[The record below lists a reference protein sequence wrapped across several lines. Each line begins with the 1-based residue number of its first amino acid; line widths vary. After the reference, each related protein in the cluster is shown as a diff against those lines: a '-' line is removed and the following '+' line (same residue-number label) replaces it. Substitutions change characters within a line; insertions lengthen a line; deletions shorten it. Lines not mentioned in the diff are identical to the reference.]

1 MKTQSARNTCPTS
14 QTERPIGHGALRR
27 CLHALVL
34 VAGTCPVGLAR
45 AAPHGRHA
53 IPLQAQAQTP
63 ASTPAMLYGLP
74 AACLSHVIT
83 APLLTNSGSPVVPAT
98 FNDTTGLAYLSVT
111 QDEIG
116 VYGAVGK
123 EFPVESVVNIRT
135 IAGQDTTYATT
146 LHTLRINNG
155 AASDVPALL
164 IGSTV
169 PHIGTQP
176 VLGVIGYDVLGN
188 YDLLLDFQQRRMVMF
203 MPVHAPAC
211 PPLAEWL
218 GADGMGMPLLPDS
231 TGRMTGVVM
240 QVGDQAVR
248 MEIEPGAD
256 MSSLSRR
263 DAKTL
268 GLTPAILHEDMHVR
282 TNAGRILNGRRHH
295 FDHVMLGGWRDLAL
309 DVNVEKT
316 SYSILAMNF
325 LRRRRVLLAF
335 PQNMLFLTPQQ
346 DTPDDRGQATHGML
360 STRTAIARMVDTPQP
375 LPMPVPDSVKVRTLI
390 QPDTPAPTTGAQA
403 PAH

>member
-1 MKTQSARNTCPTS
+1 MMNRRMPGGWLRARAMALLA
-14 QTERPIGHGALRR
+14 GAL
-27 CLHALVL
+27 L
-34 VAGTCPVGLAR
+34 AGTSPAGVAH
-45 AAPHGRHA
+45 AAPHGRRA
-53 IPLQAQAQTP
+53 TPQPGPQA
-63 ASTPAMLYGLP
+63 PAMLYGLP

-98 FNDTTGLAYLSVT
+98 FNDTAGLAYLSVT

-135 IAGQDTTYATT
+135 IVGQDTTYATT
-146 LHTLRINNG
+146 LHTLRITNG
-155 AASDVPALL
+155 VANDVAALL
-164 IGSTV
+164 IGATV

-176 VLGVIGYDVLGN
+176 VMGVIGYDVLGN
-188 YDLLLDFQQRRMVMF
+188 YDLLLYFPKRRLVMF
-203 MPVHAPAC
+203 MPGHRTAC
-211 PPLAEWL
+211 PPQAEWL
-218 GADGMGMPLLPDS
+218 GTDSMGMPLLANAM
-231 TGRMTGVVM
+231 GHMTGVLM

-268 GLTPAILHEDMHVR
+268 GLTPAMLHEDMHVR
-282 TNAGRILNGRRHH
+282 TNAGKILNGRRHH
-295 FDHVMLGGWRDLAL
+295 FDHVTLGGWHDLAL

-335 PQNMLFLTPQQ
+335 PQNMLFLTPQL
-346 DTPDDRGQATHGML
+346 DAPDDRGQATHGML
-360 STRTAIARMVDTPQP
+360 STRTAIARMVDTPPP
-375 LPMPVPDSVKVRTLI
+375 LPVPMPVPDGVGVRTLL
-390 QPDTPAPTTGAQA
+390 QPDTPPSTTGAQPAA
-403 PAH
+403 P